1 MNRGPFEFRSV
12 SKLYDGQSA
21 LSAVTFTIEPGQHLA
36 ILGPSGCGKSTA
48 LRLFAGL
55 DTPCEGE
62 VVLNGT
68 VVSTAHT
75 ILMPPH
81 LRGVSMVFQDLALW
95 PNLSV
100 IENVRL
106 GLSGANLSR
115 HEAATR
121 AEEALRRCGI
131 ESLANRLPNTL
142 SGGEQQRVALAR
154 AIAPSPDFLFLD
166 EPFAGLDLITKT
178 RLLTEIQTLASEQQ
192 FTIVLVTHD
201 PLEATTLCLSA
212 VVLNG
217 GRVEADGTLE
227 ELLRTP
233 NSEILG
239 KFSAVCNT
247 RAGCSE
253 KIAAYGKQPPTRKN
267 GVDC

>member
-1 MNRGPFEFRSV
+1 MNRGPFELRDV
-12 SKLYDGQSA
+12 SKLYNGEAA
-21 LSAVTFTIEPGQHLA
+21 LSTVTFTIEPGQHVA
-36 ILGPSGCGKSTA
+36 ILGTSGCGKSTA
-48 LRLFAGL
+48 LRLLAGL

-62 VVLNGT
+62 VMLNGT

-100 IENVRL
+100 IENVLL
-106 GLSGANLSR
+106 GLAGTSLSR
-115 HEAATR
+115 REAATR
-121 AEEALRRCGI
+121 AEEALQRCGI
-131 ESLANRLPNTL
+131 EALSNRLPGTL
-142 SGGEQQRVALAR
+142 SGGQQQRVALAR
-154 AIAPSPDFLFLD
+154 AIAPRPDLLFLD

-178 RLLTEIQTLASEQQ
+178 RLLLEIQALAKEQE

-201 PLEATTLCLSA
+201 PLEATTLCRSA

-233 NSEILG
+233 KSQVL
-239 KFSAVCNT
+239 
-247 RAGCSE
+247 RAFRTQL
-253 KIAAYGKQPPTRKN
+253 QPNASCRSP
-267 GVDC
+267 G

>member
-1 MNRGPFEFRSV
+1 MNRGPFELRDV
-12 SKLYDGQSA
+12 SKLYNGEAA
-21 LSAVTFTIEPGQHLA
+21 LSTVTFTIEPGQHVA
-36 ILGPSGCGKSTA
+36 ILGTSGCGKSTA
-48 LRLFAGL
+48 LRLLAGL

-62 VVLNGT
+62 VMLNGT

-95 PNLSV
+95 PNLSA

-106 GLSGANLSR
+106 GLAGTSLSR
-115 HEAATR
+115 RDAAPR
-121 AEEALRRCGI
+121 AAEALHRCSI

-142 SGGEQQRVALAR
+142 SGGQQQRVALAR
-154 AIAPSPDFLFLD
+154 AIAPRPDFLFLD

-178 RLLTEIQTLASEQQ
+178 RLLAEIQALAREHQ

-201 PLEATTLCLSA
+201 PLEATTLCRSA

-227 ELLRTP
+227 DLLRTP
-233 NSEILG
+233 KSQVLKAFRTQLKPNASCRSLG
-239 KFSAVCNT
+239 
-247 RAGCSE
+247 
-253 KIAAYGKQPPTRKN
+253 
-267 GVDC
+267 

>member
-1 MNRGPFEFRSV
+1 MNRGAFELRHV
-12 SKLYDGQSA
+12 SKRYDGQAA
-21 LSAVTFTIEPGQHLA
+21 LSAVNFTIEPGQHVA
-36 ILGPSGCGKSTA
+36 ILGTSGCGKSTA
-48 LRLFAGL
+48 LRLLAGL
-55 DTPCEGE
+55 DTPSEGE
-62 VVLNGT
+62 VLLNGA

-106 GLSGANLSR
+106 GLSGASLSR
-115 HEAATR
+115 RKAATR

-154 AIAPSPDFLFLD
+154 AIAPRPDFLFLD
-166 EPFAGLDLITKT
+166 EPFAGLDLITRN
-178 RLLTEIQTLASEQQ
+178 RLLAEIQALAGEQQ

-201 PLEATTLCLSA
+201 PLETTMLCLSA
-212 VVLNG
+212 VVLDG
-217 GRVEADGTLE
+217 GRVEATGPLD
-227 ELLRTP
+227 ELLRSP
-233 NSEILG
+233 KSELLEA
-239 KFSAVCNT
+239 FHASLRRDRNM
-247 RAGCSE
+247 
-253 KIAAYGKQPPTRKN
+253 
-267 GVDC
+267 